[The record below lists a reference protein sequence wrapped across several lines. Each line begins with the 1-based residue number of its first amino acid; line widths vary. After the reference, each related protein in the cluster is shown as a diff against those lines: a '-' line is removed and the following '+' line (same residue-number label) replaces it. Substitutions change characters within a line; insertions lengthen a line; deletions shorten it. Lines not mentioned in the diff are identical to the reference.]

1 MQTSTD
7 SQGRQRES
15 FSESRN
21 EFIGPR
27 LTKNDIKLVTD
38 DDRKNII
45 QLTRGAGYSQYGGM
59 PLVVESDF
67 HITKDEYE
75 RRRDSPWPTGEHGT
89 FKPDEWQPD
98 RRTPHRKGSGRDR
111 PATITHETIDDS
123 DTSAPG
129 LFDRYLA
136 DHPFDD
142 ADEPDNDKEES

>member
-15 FSESRN
+15 FSKSDK

-38 DDRKNII
+38 DDRKSII
-45 QLTRGAGYSQYGGM
+45 QLTRGAGYSQYGGL

-67 HITKDEYE
+67 HITREEYE

-89 FKPDEWQPD
+89 FKPDEWVPNV
-98 RRTPHRKGSGRDR
+98 RTPLRQKPELVR
-111 PATITHETIDDS
+111 PSTITHETIDDS
-123 DTSAPG
+123 NTGSLG

-136 DHPFDD
+136 DHPFNN
-142 ADEPDNDKEES
+142 ADELDGKGDES